1 MTRKII
7 LFLLILTLL
16 AFVLV
21 TYVAVL
27 RTDYKVTSAFVNLS
41 MVVLF
46 SFLVLLII
54 RFFILIYLSYLHHL
68 DRSRTPDYLAEYLAR
83 PDGLVLPPVSI
94 IVPAYNEGVVIES
107 SIRSLLNLQYPNLEI
122 IVVDDGSSD
131 ETFNRAKRYEGR
143 HGRTLVRVVTKP
155 NGGKG
160 DALNLGIGL
169 STGEFVLTV
178 DADSR
183 LEPASLLYAVQHFKD
198 PAVGAVAGNVKV
210 GNRHKLITKMQAL
223 EYIEGLN
230 MVRRSQGYFS
240 AVNIIPGPLG
250 LFRRTV
256 LDEVGLYALDTFAED
271 CDITIKILIC
281 GWKIEYEPYAI
292 TWTEAPETIRD
303 FFRQRYRW
311 TRGILQALRK
321 HYGSLF
327 GGAGPVNTF
336 VLWYMAFESLVW
348 PLMNIFAQVYFLYVV
363 IFFDL
368 AKFVIFWW
376 GQLTVLDIVVAMF
389 CLSMERESMKLVPYS
404 ILYRIYF
411 VVLTDVC
418 KVIASVEEL
427 LKVQMTWGKLD
438 RTGRM
443 GESLKKRDKEMKRW
457 AV

>member
-1 MTRKII
+1 MVRKIMI
-7 LFLLILTLL
+7 LLLVVTLM
-16 AFVLV
+16 AFVFV

-27 RTDYKVTSAFVNLS
+27 RTDYRVTSAFVNLS

-54 RFFILIYLSYLHHL
+54 RFFILIYLAYLHHL
-68 DRSRTPDYLAEYLAR
+68 DRSKTPDYLSEYLSR
-83 PDGLVLPPVSI
+83 SGDMHLPPVSI
-94 IVPAYNEGVVIES
+94 IVPAFNEGVVIEA
-107 SIRSLLNLQYPNLEI
+107 SIRSLLNIQYPSLEI

-131 ETFNRAKRYEGR
+131 NTYERAKRYEGS
-143 HGRTLVRVVTKP
+143 HGRATVRVLRKA

-160 DALNLGIGL
+160 DSLNYGIKA
-169 STGEFVLTV
+169 SHGELVMTV

-198 PAVGAVAGNVKV
+198 PEVGAVAGNVKV
-210 GNRHKLITKMQAL
+210 GNRHNLLTKMQAL

-250 LFRRTV
+250 LFRRNV
-256 LDEVGLYALDTFAED
+256 LDEVGGYDLDTFAED
-271 CDITIKILIC
+271 CDITIKVLTR
-281 GWKIEYEPYAI
+281 GWKIQYEPYAV

-311 TRGILQALRK
+311 TRGILQSLRK
-321 HYGSLF
+321 HAGYLLK
-327 GGAGPVNTF
+327 GAGFINTF
-336 VLWYMAFESLVW
+336 VLWYMAFESLLW
-348 PLMNIFAQVYFLYVV
+348 PIMNIFAQVYFLYVV
-363 IFFDL
+363 LFFSL
-368 AKFVIFWW
+368 AKFVLFWW

-404 ILYRIYF
+404 IIYRIYF

-418 KVIASVEEL
+418 KVIASIEEL
-427 LKVQMTWGKLD
+427 LQVRMSWGKLE
-438 RTGRM
+438 RTGHM
-443 GESLKKRDKEMKRW
+443 GDKQVAPEAQKE
-457 AV
+457 

>member
-7 LFLLILTLL
+7 LFMLILILL
-16 AFVLV
+16 AFVFV

-83 PDGLVLPPVSI
+83 PDGMTLPPVSI

-107 SIRSLLNLQYPNLEI
+107 SIRSLLNLQYPDLEI
-122 IVVDDGSSD
+122 VVVDDGSTD
-131 ETFNRAKRYEGR
+131 HTFKAAQRFEGR
-143 HGRTLVRVVTKP
+143 HGRTTVRVVRKE

-160 DALNLGIGL
+160 AALNYGIGI
-169 STGEFVLTV
+169 SRGEFVLTV

-198 PAVGAVAGNVKV
+198 PRVGAVAGNVKV

-250 LFRRTV
+250 LFRRSV
-256 LDEVGLYALDTFAED
+256 LDEVGGYELDTFAED
-271 CDITIKILIC
+271 CDITIKILIK

-311 TRGILQALRK
+311 TRGILQSLRK
-321 HYGSLF
+321 HFRSLF
-327 GGAGPVNTF
+327 GGAGFVNTF

-348 PLMNIFAQVYFLYVV
+348 PVMNIFAQVYFLYVV

-427 LKVQMTWGKLD
+427 LQVRMTWGKLD

-443 GESLKKRDKEMKRW
+443 GESVEKQ
-457 AV
+457 

>member
-1 MTRKII
+1 MTRKLI
-7 LFLLILTLL
+7 LFMLIATLL
-16 AFVLV
+16 AFVFV

-27 RTDYKVTSAFVNLS
+27 RTDYQVTSAFVNGS

-83 PDGLVLPPVSI
+83 PEAMALPPVSI

-107 SIRSLLNLQYPNLEI
+107 SIRSLLNLQYPDLEI
-122 IVVDDGSSD
+122 LVIDDGSKD
-131 ETFNRAKRYEGR
+131 DTFARAKRFEGR
-143 HGRTLVRVVTKP
+143 NGRTVVRVLHKE

-160 DALNLGIGL
+160 AALNFGIAA
-169 STGEFVLTV
+169 SRGEFVLTV

-183 LEPASLLYAVQHFKD
+183 LEPASLLYAVQHFKN
-198 PAVGAVAGNVKV
+198 PRVGAVAGNVKV

-256 LDEVGLYALDTFAED
+256 LDEVGCYELDTFAED
-271 CDITIKILIC
+271 CDITIKILIH
-281 GWKIEYEPYAI
+281 GWKIEYEPFAI

-311 TRGILQALRK
+311 TRGILQSLRK
-321 HYGSLF
+321 HAGSLF
-327 GGAGPVNTF
+327 KGVGFVNTF

-348 PLMNIFAQVYFLYVV
+348 PIMNIFAQVYFLYVV

-427 LKVQMTWGKLD
+427 LRIRMSWGKLD

-443 GESLKKRDKEMKRW
+443 GEALETK
-457 AV
+457 

>member
-1 MTRKII
+1 MLRKITII
-7 LFLLILTLL
+7 LLVLTLL
-16 AFVLV
+16 AFVFV

-27 RTDYKVTSAFVNLS
+27 GSSHEVTSTFVNVS

-54 RFFILIYLSYLHHL
+54 RFFILIYLAYLHHME
-68 DRSRTPDYLAEYLAR
+68 SSKTPDYLAEYLAHSG
-83 PDGLVLPPVSI
+83 DMHLPAVSI

-107 SIRSLLNLQYPNLEI
+107 SIRSLLNLQYPSLEI
-122 IVVDDGSSD
+122 VVVDDGSSD
-131 ETFNRAKRYEGR
+131 DTYARAKRYEGS
-143 HGRTLVRVVTKP
+143 HGRAVIKVLHQE

-160 DALNLGIGL
+160 AALNCGIHA
-169 STGEFVLTV
+169 SRGELVLTV

-183 LEPASLLYAVQHFKD
+183 LEPAAVLYAVQHFKD
-198 PAVGAVAGNVKV
+198 PEVGAVAGNVKV
-210 GNRHKLITKMQAL
+210 GNRHNLLTKMQAL

-250 LFRRTV
+250 LFRRSV
-256 LDEVGLYALDTFAED
+256 LDEVGYYDPDTFAED
-271 CDITIKILIC
+271 CDITIKVLTR
-281 GWKIEYEPYAI
+281 GWKIQYEPYAI

-311 TRGILQALRK
+311 TRGILQSLKK
-321 HYGSLF
+321 HSGYLIK
-327 GGAGPVNTF
+327 GAGFVNTF

-348 PLMNIFAQVYFLYVV
+348 PAMNIFAQVYFLYVV
-363 IFFDL
+363 VFFSM
-368 AKFVIFWW
+368 AKFVLFWV

-389 CLSMERESMKLVPYS
+389 CLSMERESMRLVPYS

-418 KVIASVEEL
+418 KVIATIEEL
-427 LKVQMTWGKLD
+427 LQVEMTWGKLE
-438 RTGRM
+438 RTGNI
-443 GESLKKRDKEMKRW
+443 GGKAPNDSEKE
-457 AV
+457 

>member
-1 MTRKII
+1 MVRKVI
-7 LFLLILTLL
+7 LFLLVATLL
-16 AFVLV
+16 VFVFV

-27 RTDYKVTSAFVNLS
+27 RTDYNITSTFVNAS

-46 SFLVLLII
+46 AFLVLLII

-68 DRSRTPDYLAEYLAR
+68 DRSRVPDYLAEYMAR
-83 PDGLVLPPVSI
+83 PNEMNLPPVSI

-107 SIRSLLNLQYPNLEI
+107 SIRSLLNLQYSNLEI

-131 ETFNRAKRYEGR
+131 DTYERAKRYEGR
-143 HGRTLVRVVTKP
+143 QGGNTVVRVVKKE

-160 DALNLGIGL
+160 DALNHGIEL
-169 STGEFVLTV
+169 SKGEFVLTV

-183 LEPASLLYAVQHFKD
+183 LEPASLLYAVQHFKN
-198 PAVGAVAGNVKV
+198 PKVGAVAGNVKV
-210 GNRHKLITKMQAL
+210 GNRHNMLTKMQAL

-250 LFRRTV
+250 LFRREV
-256 LDEVGLYALDTFAED
+256 LKEIGGYELDTFAED
-271 CDITIKILIC
+271 CDITIKLLSY
-281 GWKIEYEPYAI
+281 GYKIEYEPFAI
-292 TWTEAPETIRD
+292 TWTEAPGTIRD

-311 TRGILQALRK
+311 TRGILQSLRK
-321 HYGSLF
+321 HSGSLF
-327 GGAGPVNTF
+327 HGSGFINTF

-348 PLMNIFAQVYFLYVV
+348 PVMNIFGQFYFLYVV
-363 IFFDL
+363 LFFDL
-368 AKFVIFWW
+368 ATFVIFWW

-389 CLSMERESMKLVPYS
+389 CLSMERENMKLVPYS

-418 KVIASVEEL
+418 KVIASIEEL
-427 LKVQMTWGKLD
+427 LQVKMTWGKLD
-438 RTGRM
+438 RKGM
-443 GESLKKRDKEMKRW
+443 EAEKSKRSK
-457 AV
+457 

>member
-1 MTRKII
+1 MARKLI
-7 LFLLILTLL
+7 LFGPIFTLL
-16 AFVLV
+16 AFVFV

-27 RTDYKVTSAFVNLS
+27 RTDYKVTSAFVNVS

-54 RFFILIYLSYLHHL
+54 RFFVLIYLSYLHHL
-68 DRSRTPDYLAEYLAR
+68 DRSRTPDYLSEYMAH
-83 PDGLVLPPVSI
+83 PEGMHLPSVSI

-107 SIRSLLNLQYPNLEI
+107 SIRSLLNLQYSDLEI
-122 IVVDDGSSD
+122 VVIDDGSKD
-131 ETFNRAKRYEGR
+131 DTFVRAKRYEGR
-143 HGRTLVRVVTKP
+143 HGRTVVKVFRQA

-160 DALNLGIGL
+160 AALNFGIGL

-183 LEPASLLYAVQHFKD
+183 LEPGSLLYAVQHFKD
-198 PAVGAVAGNVKV
+198 PRVGAVAGNVKV

-240 AVNIIPGPLG
+240 AVNIIPGPMG

-256 LDEVGLYALDTFAED
+256 LDEVGYYELDTFAED
-271 CDITIKILIC
+271 CDITIKILIK
-281 GWKIEYEPYAI
+281 GWKIEYEPFAI
-292 TWTEAPETIRD
+292 TWTEAPETVRD

-311 TRGILQALRK
+311 TRGILQSLRK
-321 HYGSLF
+321 HFPSLF
-327 GGAGPVNTF
+327 KGVGFVNTF
-336 VLWYMAFESLVW
+336 MLWYMAFESLVW

-404 ILYRIYF
+404 IIYRIYF

-427 LKVQMTWGKLD
+427 LKIQMTWGKLD
-438 RTGRM
+438 RTGVM
-443 GESLKKRDKEMKRW
+443 GDTAVKK
-457 AV
+457 

>member
-1 MTRKII
+1 MVRKIM
-7 LFLLILTLL
+7 LLLLVVTLM
-16 AFVLV
+16 AFVFV

-27 RTDYKVTSAFVNLS
+27 RTDYRVTSAFVNLS

-54 RFFILIYLSYLHHL
+54 RFFILIYLAYLHHL
-68 DRSRTPDYLAEYLAR
+68 DRSKTPDYLAEYLSR
-83 PDGLVLPPVSI
+83 SGDMHLPPVSI
-94 IVPAYNEGVVIES
+94 IVPAYNEGVVIEAS
-107 SIRSLLNLQYPNLEI
+107 VRSLLNLQYPSLEI
-122 IVVDDGSSD
+122 VVVDDGSTD
-131 ETFNRAKRYEGR
+131 DTFARAKRYEGS
-143 HGRTLVRVVTKP
+143 HGRTVVRVLHKR

-160 DALNLGIGL
+160 DSLNYGINA
-169 STGEFVLTV
+169 SHGELVLTV

-198 PAVGAVAGNVKV
+198 PEIGAVAGNVKV
-210 GNRHKLITKMQAL
+210 GNRHNLLTKMQAL

-250 LFRRTV
+250 LFRRSV
-256 LDEVGLYALDTFAED
+256 LDEVGYYELDTFAED
-271 CDITIKILIC
+271 CDITIKVLTH
-281 GWKIEYEPYAI
+281 GWKIQYEPYAI

-303 FFRQRYRW
+303 FFKQRYRW
-311 TRGILQALRK
+311 TRGILQSLRK
-321 HYGSLF
+321 HAKYMLK
-327 GGAGPVNTF
+327 GAGFVNTF
-336 VLWYMAFESLVW
+336 VLWYMAFEAIVW
-348 PLMNIFAQVYFLYVV
+348 PIMNIFAQAYFLYVV
-363 IFFDL
+363 LFFSL
-368 AKFVIFWW
+368 AKFVLFWW

-418 KVIASVEEL
+418 KVIASIEEL
-427 LKVQMTWGKLD
+427 LQVQMSWGKLE

-443 GESLKKRDKEMKRW
+443 GEKVAAETE
-457 AV
+457 

>member
-1 MTRKII
+1 MARKLI
-7 LFLLILTLL
+7 LFGLIFTLL
-16 AFVLV
+16 AFVFV

-27 RTDYKVTSAFVNLS
+27 RTDYKVTSTFVNIS

-54 RFFILIYLSYLHHL
+54 RFFVLIYLSYLHHL
-68 DRSRTPDYLAEYLAR
+68 DRSRTPDYLSEYLAH
-83 PDGLVLPPVSI
+83 PEEMHLPSVSI

-107 SIRSLLNLQYPNLEI
+107 SIRSLLNLQYSDLE
-122 IVVDDGSSD
+122 VVVIDDGSKD
-131 ETFNRAKRYEGR
+131 DTFVRAKRYEGR
-143 HGRTLVRVVTKP
+143 HGRTVVKVFRQQ

-160 DALNLGIGL
+160 AALNFGIGL

-198 PAVGAVAGNVKV
+198 PRVGAVAGNVKV
-210 GNRHKLITKMQAL
+210 GNRHTLITKMQAL

-240 AVNIIPGPLG
+240 AVNIIPGPMG

-256 LDEVGLYALDTFAED
+256 LDEVGYYELDTFAED
-271 CDITIKILIC
+271 CDITIKILIK
-281 GWKIEYEPYAI
+281 GWKIEYEPFAI
-292 TWTEAPETIRD
+292 TWTEAPETVRD

-311 TRGILQALRK
+311 TRGILQSLRK
-321 HYGSLF
+321 HFPSLF
-327 GGAGPVNTF
+327 KGVGFVNTF
-336 VLWYMAFESLVW
+336 MLWYMAFESLVW

-404 ILYRIYF
+404 IVYRIYF

-427 LKVQMTWGKLD
+427 LKIQMTWGKLD
-438 RTGRM
+438 RTGVM
-443 GESLKKRDKEMKRW
+443 GETPAKK
-457 AV
+457 

>member
-7 LFLLILTLL
+7 LTLLIATLL
-16 AFVLV
+16 AFVFV

-27 RTDYKVTSAFVNLS
+27 RTDYQVTSAFVNLS

-46 SFLVLLII
+46 AFLVLLII

-83 PDGLVLPPVSI
+83 PEGMVLPPVSI

-107 SIRSLLNLQYPNLEI
+107 SIRSLLNLQYPALEI
-122 IVVDDGSSD
+122 IVVDDGSADS
-131 ETFNRAKRYEGR
+131 TFKRAKRYEGR
-143 HGRTLVRVVTKP
+143 HGGTVVKVVRKE

-160 DALNLGIGL
+160 TALNHGIAL

-183 LEPASLLYAVQHFKD
+183 LEPASLLYAVQHFKNPD
-198 PAVGAVAGNVKV
+198 VGAVAGNVKV
-210 GNRHKLITKMQAL
+210 GNRDRLITRMQAL

-250 LFRRTV
+250 LFRRAV
-256 LDEVGLYALDTFAED
+256 LDEVGGYEPDTFAED
-271 CDITIKILIC
+271 CDITIKILIR
-281 GWKIEYEPYAI
+281 GWKIEYEPFAI
-292 TWTEAPETIRD
+292 TWTEAPETVRD

-311 TRGILQALRK
+311 TRGILQSLRK
-321 HYGSLF
+321 HFRSLF
-327 GGAGPVNTF
+327 RGCGAVNTF

-348 PLMNIFAQVYFLYVV
+348 PVMNIFAQVYFLYVV
-363 IFFDL
+363 IFFDM

-389 CLSMERESMKLVPYS
+389 CLSMERESMRLVPYS
-404 ILYRIYF
+404 IIYRIYF

-427 LKVQMTWGKLD
+427 LQIRMSWGKLA

-443 GESLKKRDKEMKRW
+443 GGE
-457 AV
+457 AAG

>member
-1 MTRKII
+1 MTRKIL
-7 LFLLILTLL
+7 LFALVLTLL
-16 AFVLV
+16 VFVFV

-27 RTDYKVTSAFVNLS
+27 RTDYQVTATFVNVS

-68 DRSRTPDYLAEYLAR
+68 DRSRTPDYLAEFIR
-83 PDGLVLPPVSI
+83 NPSSLVLPPVSI
-94 IVPAYNEGVVIES
+94 IVPAYNESVVIES
-107 SIRSLLNLQYPNLEI
+107 SIRSLLNLQYPSIEI
-122 IVVDDGSSD
+122 IVVDDGSTD
-131 ETFNRAKRYEGR
+131 DTFARAKRYEGK
-143 HGRTLVRVVTKP
+143 HGRALVRVVTKD

-160 DALNLGIGL
+160 AALNHGIEI
-169 STGEFVLTV
+169 STGELVLTV

-183 LEPASLLYAVQHFKD
+183 LEPASLLYAAQHFKN
-198 PAVGAVAGNVKV
+198 PEVGAVAGNVKV
-210 GNRHKLITKMQAL
+210 GNRHSLITKMQAL

-250 LFRRTV
+250 LFRRSV
-256 LDEVGLYALDTFAED
+256 LDQVGGYELDTFAED
-271 CDITIKILIC
+271 CDITIKVLIH
-281 GWKIEYEPYAI
+281 GWKIEYEPFAI
-292 TWTEAPETIRD
+292 TWTEVPETIRD
-303 FFRQRYRW
+303 FFKQRYRW
-311 TRGILQALRK
+311 TRGILQSLRK
-321 HYGSLF
+321 HYKNLFRGSGF
-327 GGAGPVNTF
+327 VNTF

-348 PLMNIFAQVYFLYVV
+348 PIMNIFAQVYFLYVV

-389 CLSMERESMKLVPYS
+389 CLSMERENMKLVPYS
-404 ILYRIYF
+404 IVYRIYF

-427 LKVQMTWGKLD
+427 LQVRMTWGKLD
-438 RTGRM
+438 RSGKMTGI
-443 GESLKKRDKEMKRW
+443 
-457 AV
+457 ANTN

>member
-1 MTRKII
+1 MIRK
-7 LFLLILTLL
+7 LLLSLLVLTLL

-27 RTDYKVTSAFVNLS
+27 RTDYQITSTFVNIS

-46 SFLVLLII
+46 AFLVILIV
-54 RFFILIYLSYLHHL
+54 RFFILIYLSYLHHI
-68 DRSRTPDYLAEYLAR
+68 DRSKVPDYLAEYLAR
-83 PDGLVLPPVSI
+83 PDSLHLPPVSI

-107 SIRSLLNLQYPNLEI
+107 SIRSLLNLQYPAVEI
-122 IVVDDGSSD
+122 LVVDDGSSD
-131 ETFNRAKRYEGR
+131 DTYERAKRYEGQ
-143 HGRTLVRVVTKP
+143 HGSTVVRVEKKV

-160 DALNLGIGL
+160 DALNHGIGL
-169 STGEFVLTV
+169 ATGDFVLNV

-183 LEPASLLYAVQHFKD
+183 LEPASLLYAVQHFKN
-198 PAVGAVAGNVKV
+198 PKVGAVAGNVKV
-210 GNRHKLITKMQAL
+210 GNRHNMLTKMQAL

-250 LFRRTV
+250 VFRRKV
-256 LDEVGLYALDTFAED
+256 LEEIGGYELDTFAED
-271 CDITIKILIC
+271 CDITIKLLVA
-281 GWKIEYEPYAI
+281 GYKIEYEPFAI

-311 TRGILQALRK
+311 TRGILQSLRK
-321 HYGSLF
+321 HHRSLF
-327 GGAGPVNTF
+327 SGCGFVNTF
-336 VLWYMAFESLVW
+336 VLWYMAFESLLW
-348 PLMNIFAQVYFLYVV
+348 PVMNIFAQVYFLYVV

-389 CLSMERESMKLVPYS
+389 CLSMERENMKLVPYS

-427 LKVQMTWGKLD
+427 LKIEMTWGKLN
-438 RTGRM
+438 RTGKM
-443 GESLKKRDKEMKRW
+443 GMQAGAGR
-457 AV
+457 